1 MQRISRLAVLGL
13 TAVAAAALAAPAPAP
28 AQSSYPDRPI
38 TFVVSFAPGG
48 LSDTGARL
56 VAAEMTKFLGQPI
69 VIENKP
75 GASGVNGGTQVW
87 RATPDGYTLLA
98 SAISEVQNLHYLK
111 VPYKFASEFTPIGK
125 IADGPATVLIVKAD
139 SPYKTLD
146 DLIKFAKAN
155 PGKTNFATSGPAT
168 TPAIAIAQLNSI
180 AKTDIVGVAYRGSG
194 PAAAAVVSGDVM
206 GAFTFNSIAT
216 PLVENKQV
224 RILAVAS
231 GKRVDGVN
239 APTMAELG
247 YKNFEHDAFVGLSGP
262 PNLPKDIVK
271 KLNDA
276 LNKAVRQPDFVAK
289 IKRLGMQ
296 PPPADNSP
304 EAFHAY
310 IVKETAHQAEL
321 SKLAPAVLNKKN

>member
-1 MQRISRLAVLGL
+1 MMQSSRTALLGL
-13 TAVAAAALAAPAPAP
+13 AAMAAAAFAAPAQ
-28 AQSSYPDRPI
+28 AQSNYPDRPI

-56 VAAEMTKFLGQPI
+56 VAAEMTKHLGQPI

-75 GASGVNGGTQVW
+75 GASGVTGGATVW
-87 RATPDGYTLLA
+87 RAAPDGYTLLA

-111 VPYKFASEFTPIGK
+111 VPYNFASEFTPIGK

-139 SPYKTLD
+139 SPYKTFD
-146 DLIKFAKAN
+146 DLMKHIKAN
-155 PGKTNFATSGPAT
+155 PGKINFATSGPAT
-168 TPAIAIAQLNSI
+168 TPAIAIAQLNSV

-194 PAAAAVVSGDVM
+194 PAAAAVVSGDVIA
-206 GAFTFNSIAT
+206 AFTFNSIAT
-216 PLVENKQV
+216 PLVENNQV

-231 GKRVDGVN
+231 GKRVEGVD

-247 YKNFEHDAFVGLSGP
+247 YKDFEHDAFVGLSGP

-276 LNKAVRQPDFVAK
+276 LNKAVRDPGYVEK
-289 IKRLGMQ
+289 IKRLGML
-296 PPPADNSP
+296 PPPENNSP
-304 EAFHAY
+304 EAFHDY
-310 IVKETAHQAEL
+310 IVKETARQAAL
-321 SKLAPAVLNKKN
+321 AKLAPAVLNKKD

>member
-1 MQRISRLAVLGL
+1 MKTYFTKATLAGL
-13 TAVAAAALAAPAPAP
+13 TALAAATFAAPAQAD
-28 AQSSYPDRPI
+28 SSYPNRPI

-56 VAAEMTKFLGQPI
+56 VAAEMTKYLGQPI

-75 GASGVNGGTQVW
+75 GASGVNGGSLVW
-87 RATPDGYTLLA
+87 RAEPDGYTLLA

-139 SPYKTLD
+139 SPFKTLD
-146 DLIKFAKAN
+146 DLLKYVKAN

-194 PAAAAVVSGDVM
+194 PAAAAVVSGDVT

-231 GKRVDGVN
+231 GKRIEGVD
-239 APTMAELG
+239 APTMEELG
-247 YKNFEHDAFVGLSGP
+247 YKDFDHDAFVGLSGP
-262 PNLPKDIVK
+262 PNLPKDVVA
-271 KLNDA
+271 KLSDA
-276 LNKAVRQPDFVAK
+276 LNKSVRDPEFIAK
-289 IKRLGMQ
+289 IKRLGMV
-296 PPPADNSP
+296 PPPANNSP
-304 EAFHAY
+304 EAFRDY
-310 IVKETAHQAEL
+310 IVKETARQGEL
-321 SKLAPAVLNKKN
+321 AKLAPAVLNKK

>member
-1 MQRISRLAVLGL
+1 MRKQFSKATLAGL
-13 TAVAAAALAAPAPAP
+13 TALAAATLVAP
-28 AQSSYPDRPI
+28 AQADSNYPTRPI

-56 VAAEMTKFLGQPI
+56 VAAEMTKHLGQPI

-75 GASGVNGGTQVW
+75 GASGVNGGTVVW
-87 RATPDGYTLLA
+87 RAAPDGYTLLA
-98 SAISEVQNLHYLK
+98 SAISEVQNLHYLN

-139 SPYKTLD
+139 SSYKTLE
-146 DLIKFAKAN
+146 DLMKYVKAN
-155 PGKTNFATSGPAT
+155 PGKINFATSGPAT

-180 AKTDIVGVAYRGSG
+180 AKTDILGVAYRGSG
-194 PAAAAVVSGDVM
+194 PAAAAVVSGDVI

-231 GKRVDGVN
+231 GKRLEGVD

-247 YKNFEHDAFVGLSGP
+247 YKDFEHDAFVGLSGP
-262 PNLPKDIVK
+262 PNMPKEIVA
-271 KLNDA
+271 KLSDA
-276 LNKAVRQPDFVAK
+276 LNKSVRDPEFVAK
-289 IKRLGMQ
+289 IKRLGMV
-296 PPPADNSP
+296 PPPENNSP
-304 EAFHAY
+304 EAFRDY
-310 IVKETAHQAEL
+310 IVKETARQGAL
-321 SKLAPAVLNKKN
+321 AKLAPAVLNKK